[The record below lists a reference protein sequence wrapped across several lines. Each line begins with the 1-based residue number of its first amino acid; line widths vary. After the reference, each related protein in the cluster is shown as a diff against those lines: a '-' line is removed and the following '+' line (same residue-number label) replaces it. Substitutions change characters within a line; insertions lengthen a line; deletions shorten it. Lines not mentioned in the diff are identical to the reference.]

1 MRERQ
6 WNLSKRWCSRLFWAF
21 RITNRVHIKLIWPQD
36 AFKLFS
42 VWLSSRSCF
51 STHPVSMFSQFTWT
65 KSTQTLTCSPNTA
78 VSLLFVHVSLF
89 FCVPSTSLSS
99 AGKTFTASLF
109 FIDCLLCSIMLP
121 WKVHWLSFGLST
133 FSVYGHAVFSTQAF
147 IVLYL

>member
-65 KSTQTLTCSPNTA
+65 KFTQTLTCSPNTA

-109 FIDCLLCSIMLP
+109 SLIAFCAPLCCHEKLIDYHLVFLHFLFMGMLCSLH
-121 WKVHWLSFGLST
+121 KHL
-133 FSVYGHAVFSTQAF
+133 
-147 IVLYL
+147 